1 MATELTHA
9 VGKRKSSRARVYLKR
24 GTGKFVVN
32 GKDMPDY
39 FTRPTSRI
47 IVEQPLVLTNNT
59 GKWDIFVNVAGGGP
73 SGQAGATR
81 HGITRAILKLDPST
95 RPVLKKEGLI
105 TRDAREVERKKP
117 GKSGARK
124 RYQFSKR

>member
-1 MATELTHA
+1 MANELIHA
-9 VGKRKSSRARVYLKR
+9 VGKRKSSIARIYVKR

-32 GKDMPDY
+32 GKEMPDY

-47 IVEQPLVLTNNT
+47 IVEQPLVLTNNM

-81 HGITRAILKLDPST
+81 HGITRAILKIDPTT

-117 GKSGARK
+117 GRSGARK
-124 RYQFSKR
+124 RFQFSKR